1 MLAQEKYFN
10 ELLSFQGHETMLPMN
25 SKSNVNFPLTS
36 MSIELLI
43 LAKHLSS
50 EHFKTCSTTID
61 KVVIIIL
68 MKFCHYITDIRVLG
82 HANKP

>member
-1 MLAQEKYFN
+1 
-10 ELLSFQGHETMLPMN
+10 
-25 SKSNVNFPLTS
+25 

-82 HANKP
+82 HANKPLVSKTFTIRNKKRCEALGIALINKILI